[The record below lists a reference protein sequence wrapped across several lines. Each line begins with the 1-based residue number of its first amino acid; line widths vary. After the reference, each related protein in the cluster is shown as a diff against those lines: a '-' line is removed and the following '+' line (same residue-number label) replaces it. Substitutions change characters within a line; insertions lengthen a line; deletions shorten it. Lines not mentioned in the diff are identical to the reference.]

1 MLVNAMPWFFG
12 EKASIDG
19 GITRTRLRSSPSQVN
34 ASREK
39 MYASASTR

>member
-1 MLVNAMPWFFG
+1 VSGSSCSFFG

-19 GITRTRLRSSPSQVN
+19 GMIATFASSSPSQVN

-39 MYASASTR
+39 M